1 MLGFCDIY
9 IFPPFALRR
18 EPSVD
23 AISCGRFLAPSSA
36 PKVRFECAGRSSTN
50 TSAPCW
56 LPQHPLVRLEV
67 ASGPV
72 QSAGIECA
80 AIVGGGR
87 PRQPPPFPF
96 AESCTNR
103 YDPRRCRPTT
113 LDVSVLVGARAP
125 QHGSVHGPQKTFRYL
140 SVRGVPA
147 RPVHGPQKTFRH
159 LSVRGRSSSDQCTAF
174 PRCSGRGARCSCGSL
189 SAPLVGTARPTRSVT
204 GNRPRSLPA

>member
-23 AISCGRFLAPSSA
+23 AISRGRFLAPSSA

-80 AIVGGGR
+80 AIVGGER
-87 PRQPPPFPF
+87 PHQPPLSLCGELYKSVRSEALP
-96 AESCTNR
+96 A
-103 YDPRRCRPTT
+103 YDFGRFGTGRCKGAPARVGARPPE
-113 LDVSVLVGARAP
+113 DVSVLVGAGRSSTASARP
-125 QHGSVHGPQKTFRYL
+125 PEDVSALVCAGSFQLRSVHGLSPLQWSRCPLLVWKPVSTF
-140 SVRGVPA
+140 G
-147 RPVHGPQKTFRH
+147 RH
-159 LSVRGRSSSDQCTAF
+159 
-174 PRCSGRGARCSCGSL
+174 CSPH
-189 SAPLVGTARPTRSVT
+189 PLGDR
-204 GNRPRSLPA
+204 